1 MGVSPLEKAVVGHGD
16 LEREGLHEIGNL
28 VTGEEDDDAVEARG
42 CEERAAGQEHAHH
55 QHVAAVGAKEGGVVV
70 GEEAV
75 EQLLGEL

>member
-1 MGVSPLEKAVVGHGD
+1 MA
-16 LEREGLHEIGNL
+16 
-28 VTGEEDDDAVEARG
+28 GEEDDGAVEARG

-55 QHVAAVGAKEGGVVV
+55 QHVAEVGAKEGGVVV